1 MNLVARQNCP
11 LKRALGRFKQ
21 SGETVRFVLGLLVSP
36 KTNALVRNTLN
47 TYSETFLTVR
57 RKADATSRMALA
69 NETKINKSYPRKAP
83 HMSFQPMLEQLRD
96 FDTALVANTIG
107 YIDSTPPHKWYL
119 SGEIQSVTPA
129 LGPTVGIAVTCE
141 MDTSSPDVDDDGTV
155 DGYWEQLEQ
164 MDAMEEDTVW
174 VVKAVGSRPDHEC
187 IIGDGMAKTLYAA
200 GCRGVVTDGRVRDVQ
215 GLLTTPFAAYCR
227 GTIAHHCRLRVRSI
241 NRPVEIGGVTIR
253 PGDVIHADREGVIT
267 IPHACIEALP
277 AKAPQM
283 RAFEHEAHL
292 VLRRT
297 DAPLAE
303 KREQVAQ
310 LLARYGFADCVASPP
325 PTP

>member
-1 MNLVARQNCP
+1 
-11 LKRALGRFKQ
+11 
-21 SGETVRFVLGLLVSP
+21 
-36 KTNALVRNTLN
+36 
-47 TYSETFLTVR
+47 
-57 RKADATSRMALA
+57 
-69 NETKINKSYPRKAP
+69 
-83 HMSFQPMLEQLRD
+83 MSLQPILEQLRD

-107 YIDSTPPHKWYL
+107 YIDPTPPHEWYL

-174 VVKAVGSRPDHEC
+174 VVKAVGSRPEHEC

-227 GTIAHHCRLRVRSI
+227 GTVAHHCRLRVRRI
-241 NRPVEIGGVTIR
+241 NQPVEIGGVTVR
-253 PGDVIHADREGVIT
+253 PGDVIHADREGVIIAPRT
-267 IPHACIEALP
+267 CLAGLVV
-277 AKAPQM
+277 KAPQM

-292 VLRRT
+292 LLRRT
-297 DAPLAE
+297 DMPLAE
-303 KREQVAQ
+303 KRARVAQ
-310 LLARYGFADCVASPP
+310 LLAQYV
-325 PTP
+325 